1 MKIIFLCGSLESGKD
16 GVGDYTR
23 RLANE
28 LIKQGHQCGIIA
40 IMDKGVK
47 EIIEE
52 NQHGEY
58 VKIPV
63 LRLPFNKGFVLN
75 CKEAK
80 NWLDRFN
87 PEWISLQY
95 VSFSFHPKGFPFGF
109 GEAINQ
115 LTKSRKLHVMF
126 HELWVGM
133 DKDASLKMQMWGKL
147 QRTII
152 NSFIKNVKPLAIHTQ
167 TKLYQQQLLKSG
179 ISVNILPLFGN
190 IPLMNDFRE
199 VNNLESV
206 QSKKMFTI
214 VIFGSIHYGAPIE
227 AFSNSVSKHALST
240 NLDIEIVFI
249 GRCGEEIKEWIAICK
264 KKKIKIKVLGELVS
278 PKISEVLSRANL
290 GVTTTPFLLAEKSG
304 TVAAMHEHE
313 LPVLCVSRLWEVEGL
328 PEDCTPFGVQF
339 FKGDDLSHY
348 IVAKKG
354 KLLNNSI
361 SNISNQFLN
370 SLFKFK

>member
-1 MKIIFLCGSLESGKD
+1 MKIIFLCGSLEPGKD

-23 RLANE
+23 RLAGE
-28 LIKQGHQCGIIA
+28 LIRQGHQCGILA

-47 EIIEE
+47 DIIEE
-52 NQHGEY
+52 NQYSEH
-58 VKIPV
+58 VNIPV
-63 LRLPFNKGFVLN
+63 LRLPYNKGSVLN

-87 PEWISLQY
+87 PDWISLQY
-95 VSFSFHPKGFPFGF
+95 VPFSFHRKGLPFSLGK
-109 GEAINQ
+109 AIQ
-115 LTKSRKLHVMF
+115 LLSIGRKLHIMF

-152 NSFIKNVKPLAIHTQ
+152 NSFIKNVKPLAINTQ
-167 TKLYQQQLLKSG
+167 TKLYQQQLLKFG
-179 ISVNILPLFGN
+179 VSVNMLPLFGN
-190 IPLMNDFRE
+190 IPVMNDFRE
-199 VNNLESV
+199 VNNIESV

-249 GRCGEEIKEWIAICK
+249 GRCGEEIKQWIAICK
-264 KKKIKIKVLGELVS
+264 KKKIKIKVLGELAS

-313 LPVLCVSRLWEVEGL
+313 LPVLCVSRLWGVKGL
-328 PEDCTPFGVQF
+328 SADCTPFGVQF

-354 KLLNNSI
+354 KIVNNSI